1 MERDEAKLRKAKMKL
16 ALLEAGGSPE
26 RPLEV
31 TSASVI
37 EVMAASLPCASC
49 GGKVRVDEHTAEHV
63 GGRSLRAVLVKC
75 VQCGDPRRIWFKIG
89 TALPN

>member
-16 ALLEAGGSPE
+16 ALLEAGGATD
-26 RPLEV
+26 RPIEV
-31 TSASVI
+31 RSASVI

-49 GGKVRVDEHTAEHV
+49 GEKCRVEEHTAEKV
-63 GGRSLRAVLVKC
+63 DQRPLRAVLVKC
-75 VQCGDPRRIWFKIG
+75 VMCGDARKIWFTIG